1 MVENPAANAG
11 DIRDMGLIPG
21 WERSPGEGHSNPLQ
35 YSCLE
40 NPMDRG
46 VWWAI
51 VLEVTNSWTQL
62 KQLSMHTHNND
73 FILFLLFFLYVY
85 ASL

>member
-1 MVENPAANAG
+1 
-11 DIRDMGLIPG
+11 
-21 WERSPGEGHSNPLQ
+21 
-35 YSCLE
+35 
-40 NPMDRG
+40 MDRG

-73 FILFLLFFLYVY
+73 FIIFLLFFFCMFMHL
-85 ASL
+85 SDQIIDFLGIGTTTFICS